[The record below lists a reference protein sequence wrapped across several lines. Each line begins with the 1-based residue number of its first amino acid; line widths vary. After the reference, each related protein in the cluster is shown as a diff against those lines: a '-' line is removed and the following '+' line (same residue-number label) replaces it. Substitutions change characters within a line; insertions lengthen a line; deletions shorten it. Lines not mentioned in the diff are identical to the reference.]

1 VVVVKR
7 RASIP
12 ARINIIGEHTDYLG
26 GLALPFASGH
36 RLVLTAT
43 QAEETSGDQTVVD
56 LWRAAGG
63 WPATLAIESTI
74 PIGAGMSSSAA
85 LCLAIVLCAQGS
97 QDALAACKEAQRI
110 EHQVLKTPCGLLD
123 QMAMMMS
130 AKGHAVLIDFSTMDH
145 KPFLIPNDWM
155 FKLVDSGIR
164 RQLSETE
171 FGASSDPHM
180 LSQHVTQENLR
191 VRQALDASSFE
202 LGTLL
207 NASHASLQSIGVSTP
222 EIDDL
227 VAHLQST
234 PGVLGARMMGGGFG
248 GMILVAVNGSE
259 VLPEAPLISASQCGF
274 LEEGFE

>member
-1 VVVVKR
+1 MLVVKR

-26 GLALPFASGH
+26 GLALPFASDH

-43 QAEETSGDQTVVD
+43 QAEQTSGDETVVG

-63 WPATLAIESTI
+63 WPATLKVESTI

-130 AKGHAVLIDFSTMDH
+130 TEGHAVLIDFATMDH
-145 KPFLIPNDWM
+145 QAFLLPSDWM

-171 FGASSDPHM
+171 FGASSDPHL

>member
-1 VVVVKR
+1 VVVKR

>member
-1 VVVVKR
+1 MVVKR

-43 QAEETSGDQTVVD
+43 QAEQTSGDQTVVD

-130 AKGHAVLIDFSTMDH
+130 AEGHAVLIDFSTMDH

-164 RQLSETE
+164 RQLSDTE
-171 FGASSDPHM
+171 FGASSDAQV
-180 LSQHVTQENLR
+180 LSQHAVQENLR
-191 VRQALDASSFE
+191 VRQALSASSVE
-202 LGTLL
+202 LGVLL
-207 NASHASLQSIGVSTP
+207 NASHASLKSIGVSTP

>member
-1 VVVVKR
+1 MVVVKR

-43 QAEETSGDQTVVD
+43 QAEQTSGDQTVVD

>member
-43 QAEETSGDQTVVD
+43 QAEKTSGDQTVVD

>member
-1 VVVVKR
+1 VVVKR

-56 LWRAAGG
+56 LWREAGG

>member
-1 VVVVKR
+1 MVVKR

-43 QAEETSGDQTVVD
+43 QAEQTSGDQTVVD

-155 FKLVDSGIR
+155 FKLVYSGIR

-180 LSQHVTQENLR
+180 LSQHVKQENLR
-191 VRQALDASSFE
+191 VLQALDASSFE

-248 GMILVAVNGSE
+248 GMILVAVKG
-259 VLPEAPLISASQCGF
+259 PEILADIPLLHASKCGF

>member
-1 VVVVKR
+1 MVVKR

-43 QAEETSGDQTVVD
+43 QAEQTSGDQTVVD

-130 AKGHAVLIDFSTMDH
+130 AKGHAVLIVFSTMDH

-207 NASHASLQSIGVSTP
+207 NASHALLQSIGVSTP

-227 VAHLQST
+227 VAHLQSP

>member
-1 VVVVKR
+1 MVVKR

-43 QAEETSGDQTVVD
+43 QAEQTSGDETVID

-63 WPATLAIESTI
+63 SPAALKVESTI

-85 LCLAIVLCAQGS
+85 LCLAVVLCAQGP

-145 KPFLIPNDWM
+145 KPFLIPSDWM

>member
-1 VVVVKR
+1 MVIVRR

-26 GLALPFASGH
+26 GLALPFASDH
-36 RLVLTAT
+36 RLVLTTT
-43 QAEETSGDQTVVD
+43 QAEQTTGDETVVD

-63 WPATLAIESTI
+63 WPATLEIESTI

-85 LCLAIVLCAQGS
+85 LCLAIVLCAQGP
-97 QDALAACKEAQRI
+97 QDALAACKEAQRL

-130 AKGHAVLIDFSTMDH
+130 SEKHAVLIDFATMDC
-145 KPFLIPNDWM
+145 KPFLLPDDWL
-155 FKLVDSGIR
+155 FKTVDSGIR
-164 RQLSETE
+164 RRLSETE
-171 FGASSDPHM
+171 FGASSDAQV
-180 LSQHVTQENLR
+180 LSRHATEENLR
-191 VRQALDASSFE
+191 VRQALGASCVE
-202 LGTLL
+202 LGALL

-227 VAHLQST
+227 VADLQST

-248 GMILVAVNGSE
+248 GMILVAVEGSE
-259 VLPEAPLISASQCGF
+259 ILPDVPLLKASQCGF
-274 LEEGFE
+274 LEKGFE

>member
-1 VVVVKR
+1 MVVVKR

-43 QAEETSGDQTVVD
+43 QAEQTSGDQTVVD

-171 FGASSDPHM
+171 FGASSDPHL

>member
-1 VVVVKR
+1 MVVKR

-85 LCLAIVLCAQGS
+85 LCLAVVLCAQGS

>member
-1 VVVVKR
+1 VVVVTR

-43 QAEETSGDQTVVD
+43 QAEQTSGDQTVVD

>member
-1 VVVVKR
+1 MVVKR

>member
-1 VVVVKR
+1 MKR

-26 GLALPFASGH
+26 GLALPFASDH

-43 QAEETSGDQTVVD
+43 LAEQTSGDETVVG

-63 WPATLAIESTI
+63 WPATLKVESTI

-130 AKGHAVLIDFSTMDH
+130 TEGHAVLIDFATMDH
-145 KPFLIPNDWM
+145 QAFLLPSDWM

>member
-1 VVVVKR
+1 VVVKR

-43 QAEETSGDQTVVD
+43 QAEQTSGDQTVVD

>member
-1 VVVVKR
+1 MKR

-26 GLALPFASGH
+26 GLALPFASDH

-43 QAEETSGDQTVVD
+43 QAEQTSGDETVVG

-130 AKGHAVLIDFSTMDH
+130 TEGHAVLIDFATMDH
-145 KPFLIPNDWM
+145 QAFLLPSDWM

>member
-1 VVVVKR
+1 MVVKR

-164 RQLSETE
+164 RQLSDTE
-171 FGASSDPHM
+171 FGASSDAQV
-180 LSQHVTQENLR
+180 LSQHAVQENLR
-191 VRQALDASSFE
+191 VRQALSASSVE
-202 LGTLL
+202 LGVLL
-207 NASHASLQSIGVSTP
+207 NASHASLKSIGVSTP

-248 GMILVAVNGSE
+248 RMILVAVNGSE

>member
-1 VVVVKR
+1 MVVKR

-43 QAEETSGDQTVVD
+43 QAEQTSGDQTVVD

>member
-1 VVVVKR
+1 MKR

-43 QAEETSGDQTVVD
+43 QAEQTSGDQTVVD

-259 VLPEAPLISASQCGF
+259 VLPDAPLVSASQCGF

>member
-1 VVVVKR
+1 MVVVKR

-26 GLALPFASGH
+26 GLALPFASNH
-36 RLVLTAT
+36 RLVLTAS
-43 QAEETSGDQTVVD
+43 QAEQTSGDETVVD
-56 LWRAAGG
+56 LWDAAGG
-63 WPATLAIESTI
+63 WPATLKVESTI

-85 LCLAIVLCAQGS
+85 LCLAVVLCAQGS

-130 AKGHAVLIDFSTMDH
+130 KENHAVLIDFATMGCQ
-145 KPFLIPNDWM
+145 PFLLPDDWL

-164 RQLSETE
+164 RQLSDTE
-171 FGASSDPHM
+171 FGASSDAQV
-180 LSQHVTQENLR
+180 LSQHAMQENLR
-191 VRQALDASSFE
+191 VRQALSASSVE
-202 LGTLL
+202 LGVLL

-222 EIDDL
+222 EMDDL

-248 GMILVAVNGSE
+248 GMILVAVKSPE
-259 VLPEAPLISASQCGF
+259 VLSDIPLLHASKCGF

>member
-1 VVVVKR
+1 VVVKR

-207 NASHASLQSIGVSTP
+207 NASHASLQSLGVSTP

>member
-1 VVVVKR
+1 MLVVQR

-26 GLALPFASGH
+26 GLALPFASEH
-36 RLVLTAT
+36 RLMLTAT
-43 QAEETSGDQTVVD
+43 KADQTEGDATVVE

-63 WPATLAIESTI
+63 WPAALEVKSTI

-85 LCLAIVLCAQGS
+85 LCLAVVLCANGPMDS
-97 QDALAACKEAQRI
+97 FDACLEAQRI

-130 AKGHAVLIDFSTMDH
+130 QEHHATLIDFTAMTWDA
-145 KPFLIPNDWM
+145 FLIPESWM
-155 FKLVDSGIR
+155 FKLVDSGVR
-164 RQLSETE
+164 RQLNQTE
-171 FGASSDPHM
+171 FGTSVDSSA
-180 LSQHVTQENLR
+180 LQRHVTEENRR
-191 VRQALDASSFE
+191 VQQALDSTPIE

-222 EIDDL
+222 EVDAL
-227 VAHLQST
+227 VSKLQAT

-248 GMILVAVNGSE
+248 GMILIAVNDPE
-259 VLPEAPLISASQCGF
+259 VVPDAPLLKPSRGGF
-274 LEEGFE
+274 LEESL

>member
-1 VVVVKR
+1 MVVKR

-43 QAEETSGDQTVVD
+43 QAEKTSGDQTVVD

-130 AKGHAVLIDFSTMDH
+130 AKGHAVLIDFSTMDY

>member
-1 VVVVKR
+1 MVVKR

-43 QAEETSGDQTVVD
+43 QAEQTSGDQTVVD

-130 AKGHAVLIDFSTMDH
+130 AKGHAVLIDFTTMDH

>member
-1 VVVVKR
+1 MKR

-12 ARINIIGEHTDYLG
+12 ARINIIGEHTNYLG
-26 GLALPFASGH
+26 GLALPFASDH

-43 QAEETSGDQTVVD
+43 LAEQTSGDETVVG

-63 WPATLAIESTI
+63 WPATLKVESTI

-110 EHQVLKTPCGLLD
+110 EHQVLKTPCGLLY

-130 AKGHAVLIDFSTMDH
+130 TEGHAVLIDFATMDH
-145 KPFLIPNDWM
+145 QAFLLPSDWM

>member
-1 VVVVKR
+1 
-7 RASIP
+7 
-12 ARINIIGEHTDYLG
+12 
-26 GLALPFASGH
+26 
-36 RLVLTAT
+36 
-43 QAEETSGDQTVVD
+43 
-56 LWRAAGG
+56 
-63 WPATLAIESTI
+63 LAIESTI

>member
-1 VVVVKR
+1 MVVKR

-43 QAEETSGDQTVVD
+43 QAEQTSGDQTVVD

-85 LCLAIVLCAQGS
+85 LCLAVVLCAQGS

-222 EIDDL
+222 EMDDI

-248 GMILVAVNGSE
+248 GMILVAVKGPE
-259 VLPEAPLISASQCGF
+259 VLSDIPLLHASKCGF

>member
-1 VVVVKR
+1 MVVKR

-43 QAEETSGDQTVVD
+43 KAEQTSGDQTVVD

-123 QMAMMMS
+123 KMAMMMS

>member
-1 VVVVKR
+1 MVVKR

-43 QAEETSGDQTVVD
+43 QAEQTSGDQTVVD

-259 VLPEAPLISASQCGF
+259 VLPDAPLVSASQCGF

>member
-1 VVVVKR
+1 MVVKR

-12 ARINIIGEHTDYLG
+12 ARINIMGEHTDYLG

-43 QAEETSGDQTVVD
+43 QAEQTSGDQTVVD

>member
-1 VVVVKR
+1 MKR

-26 GLALPFASGH
+26 GLALPFASDH

-43 QAEETSGDQTVVD
+43 QAEQTSGDQTVVD